1 MAFDGFTG
9 SVTYRTGNVFGHI
22 MNDQTSSLG
31 AFELSQNF
39 QRINFLLQRLFLAV
53 SRREVR
59 NPGVEGPGQPLLL
72 RAAAG
77 QMQSWMSNP
86 MKTFSS
92 QLQFWQNT
100 TALYAELTQ
109 AMLSGAQHMPKAEA
123 EPADARFADDEWS
136 KHPFFYYLKRQYQIM
151 SAYLESL
158 ADTASEGEDEKHSEQ
173 IHFFTHQLVDM
184 FSPANFLASNPV
196 AIKKAVETNGRSLV
210 EGLENLVKDLE
221 RNGGDLLVTLSDP
234 EAFKV
239 GETLATTKGHVIHET
254 PLFQL
259 IRYEPTT
266 EKVYARPLLLIPPW
280 INKYYILDLQPK
292 SSLVKWLTEQGFA
305 VYIVSWKNPREEL
318 RAAGMDTYVLEGV
331 IPAVQKVDELHG
343 RDGVNVVGYCIGGTT
358 LALSQAWLGKTRH
371 DNPAKSC
378 TFFTALTDFEDP
390 GPLKSFIDEGFIA
403 GITIEAQRKGFL
415 DQRIMARTFSYLR
428 PNDLVYGPA
437 VKAYLLG
444 EARPKF
450 DLLFWNEDSTRL
462 PERMTQEYLTHLYRD
477 NVFAHGAFEIEGVKV
492 GLDDIKV
499 PHYVVACEKDH
510 IAPWTAS
517 FKGLARLK
525 GGGRFVL
532 AQSGHIAGI
541 VNHPDKKKY
550 GYWVSDADPGED
562 LDAWRAGTE
571 AHDGSWWPDW
581 AAWLG
586 KRSGK
591 KVSAAESFPESV
603 PRLEPA
609 PGRYVR
615 E

>member
-1 MAFDGFTG
+1 MTDG
-9 SVTYRTGNVFGHI
+9 
-22 MNDQTSSLG
+22 MSSLG

-39 QRINFLLQRLFLAV
+39 QRINFLLQRLFLAL
-53 SRREVR
+53 SKREIR
-59 NPGVEGPGQPLLL
+59 NPGVEGPGQPFFL
-72 RAAAG
+72 RAAVSHAQG
-77 QMQSWMSNP
+77 WMTNP
-86 MKTFSS
+86 MKAMNTHI
-92 QLQFWQNT
+92 QFWQNT

-109 AMLSGAQHMPKAEA
+109 AMLSGAGRMPKMSGGD
-123 EPADARFADDEWS
+123 ADDSRFADEEWS

-158 ADTASEGEDEKHSEQ
+158 AETVAEGEDPKHSEQ
-173 IHFFTHQLVDM
+173 INFFTHQLVDL

-221 RNGGDLLVTLSDP
+221 RNNGDLLVTLSDP
-234 EAFKV
+234 DAFKV
-239 GETLATTKGHVIHET
+239 GETLATAAGHVVHET

-259 IRYEPTT
+259 IRYEPAT
-266 EKVYARPLLLIPPW
+266 EQVYSRPLMLIPPW

-305 VYIVSWKNPREEL
+305 VYIVSWKNPRGDL
-318 RAAGMDTYVLEGV
+318 RDYGMDSYVTQGV
-331 IPAVQKVDELHG
+331 VPAMKKVDDLHG
-343 RDGVNVVGYCIGGTT
+343 NDGINVVGYCIGGTT
-358 LALSQAWLGKTRH
+358 LALTLAWLQKTKQEC
-371 DNPAKSC
+371 PAKSA

-390 GPLKSFIDEGFIA
+390 GPLKAFIDEGFIS
-403 GITIEAQRKGFL
+403 GIMVEAHRKGYL
-415 DQRIMARTFSYLR
+415 DQRIMARTFSFLR

-462 PERMTQEYLTHLYRD
+462 PERMAREYLTHLYRD
-477 NVFAHGAFEIEGVKV
+477 NLFANGEFEIEGTRV
-492 GLDDIKV
+492 GIDDIKI
-499 PHYVVACEKDH
+499 PHYAVACEKDH
-510 IAPWTAS
+510 IAPWLAS
-517 FKGLARLK
+517 FKGLTRVR

-541 VNHPDKKKY
+541 VNPPTKQKY
-550 GYWVSDADPGED
+550 GYWVSDADPGAD

-571 AHDGSWWPDW
+571 AHNGSWWPDW
-581 AAWLG
+581 VSWLAR
-586 KRSGK
+586 RSGK
-591 KVSAAESFPESV
+591 KIDAAESFPPSV

-609 PGRYVR
+609 PGRYVK

>member
-1 MAFDGFTG
+1 
-9 SVTYRTGNVFGHI
+9 
-22 MNDQTSSLG
+22 MNDQTGSLG
-31 AFELSQNF
+31 AFELGQNF
-39 QRINFLLQRLFLAV
+39 QRINFLLQRLFLAL
-53 SRREVR
+53 SRREIR

-72 RAAAG
+72 RAAMG
-77 QMQSWMSNP
+77 QAQSWMANP
-86 MKTFSS
+86 MKALNT
-92 QLQFWQNT
+92 QIQFWQNT

-109 AMLSGAQHMPKAEA
+109 AMLSGAQRTPKHEEA
-123 EPADARFADDEWS
+123 DDARFADAEWD

-151 SAYLESL
+151 AAYLESL
-158 ADTASEGEDEKHSEQ
+158 ADQASEGEDAKHAEQ

-184 FSPANFLASNPV
+184 FSPSNFLASNPV
-196 AIKKAVETNGRSLV
+196 ALRKAVETNGRSLV
-210 EGLENLVKDLE
+210 EGLENLVKDIE

-234 EAFKV
+234 EAFEV
-239 GETLATTKGHVIHET
+239 GTSLATTKGHVVHET

-259 IRYEPTT
+259 IRYEPST

-292 SSLVKWLTEQGFA
+292 SSLVKWLVDEGFA
-305 VYIVSWKNPREEL
+305 VYIVSWKNPREDL
-318 RAAGMDTYVLEGV
+318 RDYGMDSYVKEGV
-331 IPAVQKVDELHG
+331 AAAMRKVDALHG
-343 RDGVNVVGYCIGGTT
+343 HDGVNVVGYCIGGTT
-358 LALSQAWLGKTRH
+358 LALTQAWLAKTKQE
-371 DNPAKSC
+371 NPAKSC

-390 GPLKSFIDEGFIA
+390 GPMKAFIDEGFLS
-403 GITIEAQRKGFL
+403 GIMVEARRKGYL
-415 DQRIMARTFSYLR
+415 DQRIMARTFSFLR

-444 EARPKF
+444 EPRPKF

-462 PERMTQEYLTHLYRD
+462 PERMAREYLTLLYRD
-477 NVFAHGAFEIEGVKV
+477 NLFAQNAFEIDGERI
-492 GLDDIKV
+492 GLDDIRI

-510 IAPWTAS
+510 IAPWTES
-517 FKGLARLK
+517 FKGLTRLK

-541 VNHPDKKKY
+541 VNPPAKMKY
-550 GYWVSDADPGED
+550 GYWVSDADPGQD
-562 LDAWRAGTE
+562 LDAWRAGAE

-581 AAWLG
+581 AAWLA

-591 KVSAAESFPESV
+591 KISAAESFPQST

>member
-1 MAFDGFTG
+1 MTDG
-9 SVTYRTGNVFGHI
+9 I
-22 MNDQTSSLG
+22 SSAG
-31 AFELSQNF
+31 AFELGQNF
-39 QRINFLLQRLFLAV
+39 QRINFLLQRLFLAL

-72 RAAAG
+72 RAAMG
-77 QMQSWMSNP
+77 QAHGWMTNP
-86 MKTFSS
+86 MKALNTHI
-92 QLQFWQNT
+92 QFWQNS

-109 AMLSGAQHMPKAEA
+109 AMLSGAARMPKDEDK
-123 EPADARFADDEWS
+123 DARFADEEWS

-151 SAYLESL
+151 SAYLDSL
-158 ADTASEGEDEKHSEQ
+158 ADTASTGEDEKHADQ

-184 FSPANFLASNPV
+184 FSPSNFLASNPV

-221 RNGGDLLVTLSDP
+221 RSGGDLLVTLSDP
-234 EAFKV
+234 EAFQV
-239 GETLATTKGHVIHET
+239 GETLATAAGHVVHET
-254 PLFQL
+254 ELFQL

-266 EKVYARPLLLIPPW
+266 EKVYSRPLLLIPPW
-280 INKYYILDLQPK
+280 INKFYILDLQPK
-292 SSLVKWLTEQGFA
+292 SSLVRWLVDQGYA

-318 RAAGMDTYVLEGV
+318 RDYGMDSYVEKGV
-331 IPAVQKVDELHG
+331 VPAMRKVDEFHG
-343 RDGVNVVGYCIGGTT
+343 GDGINVVGYCIGGTT
-358 LALSQAWLGKTRH
+358 LALTLAWLGKTKQE
-371 DNPAKSC
+371 NPAKSA

-390 GPLKSFIDEGFIA
+390 GPLKAFIDEGFLS
-403 GITIEAQRKGFL
+403 GIMVEAHRKGYL
-415 DQRIMARTFSYLR
+415 DQRIMARTFSFLR
-428 PNDLVYGPA
+428 PNDLVYSPA

-462 PERMTQEYLTHLYRD
+462 PERMASEYLTHLYRD
-477 NVFAHGAFEIEGVKV
+477 NQFSNGEFEIEGTKV
-492 GLDDIKV
+492 SIDDIKI

-510 IAPWTAS
+510 IAPWDAS
-517 FKGLARLK
+517 FKGLTRLK

-550 GYWVSDADPGED
+550 GYWISDTDPGTD

-571 AHDGSWWPDW
+571 AHEGSWWPDW
-581 AAWLG
+581 SAWLSR
-586 KRSGK
+586 RSGK
-591 KVSAAESFPESV
+591 KIDAADSFPKTI

>member
-1 MAFDGFTG
+1 MTDG
-9 SVTYRTGNVFGHI
+9 
-22 MNDQTSSLG
+22 MSSLG
-31 AFELSQNF
+31 AFELGQNF
-39 QRINFLLQRLFLAV
+39 QRINFLLQRLFVAV

-72 RAAAG
+72 RAAMG
-77 QMQSWMSNP
+77 QAQGWMTNP
-86 MKTFSS
+86 MKAFNSHI
-92 QLQFWQNT
+92 QFWQNT

-109 AMLSGAQHMPKAEA
+109 AMLSGAARMQPDPEK
-123 EPADARFADDEWS
+123 DARFSDEEWN

-151 SAYLESL
+151 SAYLETL
-158 ADTASEGEDEKHSEQ
+158 AEQASAGEDEKHAEQ
-173 IHFFTHQLVDM
+173 IHFFTHQLVDL

-221 RNGGDLLVTLSDP
+221 RSGGDLLVTLSDP

-239 GETLATTKGHVIHET
+239 GESLATTPGHVVFET
-254 PLFQL
+254 ELFQL

-266 EKVYARPLLLIPPW
+266 EKVYSRPLMLIPPW
-280 INKYYILDLQPK
+280 INKFYILDLQPK
-292 SSLVKWLTEQGFA
+292 SSLVRWLVDQGYA

-318 RAAGMDTYVLEGV
+318 RDYGMDSYVEQGV
-331 IPAVQKVDELHG
+331 LPALRKVDELHG
-343 RDGVNVVGYCIGGTT
+343 KDGVNVVGYCIGGTT
-358 LALSQAWLGKTRH
+358 LSLTLAMLGKTKA
-371 DNPAKSC
+371 DNPAKSA
-378 TFFTALTDFEDP
+378 TFFTALTDFQDP
-390 GPLKSFIDEGFIA
+390 GPLKSFIDEGFIS
-403 GITIEAQRKGFL
+403 GIMLEANRKGYL

-444 EARPKF
+444 EPRPKF

-462 PERMTQEYLTHLYRD
+462 PERMAREYLTHLYRD
-477 NVFAHGAFEIEGVKV
+477 NLFATSGFEIDGHKV
-492 GLDDIKV
+492 TLDDIKI

-510 IAPWTAS
+510 IAPWDAS
-517 FKGLARLK
+517 FKGLTRLK

-550 GYWVSDADPGED
+550 GYWVSDADPGTD
-562 LDAWRAGTE
+562 LDAWRAGTT

-581 AAWLG
+581 SAWLS

-591 KVSAAESFPESV
+591 KIDAADSFPKST

>member
-1 MAFDGFTG
+1 MTDG
-9 SVTYRTGNVFGHI
+9 
-22 MNDQTSSLG
+22 MSSAG

-39 QRINFLLQRLFLAV
+39 QRINFLLQRLFLAL

-59 NPGVEGPGQPLLL
+59 NPGVEGPGQPFFL
-72 RAAAG
+72 RAAVSHAQG
-77 QMQSWMSNP
+77 WMTNP
-86 MKTFSS
+86 MKAMNS

-109 AMLSGAQHMPKAEA
+109 AMLSGGGRLTPKAA
-123 EPADARFADDEWS
+123 GDDEPTDARFANEEWD

-151 SAYLESL
+151 SEYLESI
-158 ADTASEGEDEKHSEQ
+158 ADTASTGEDEKHSEQ
-173 IHFFTHQLVDM
+173 IHFFTHQLVDL

-221 RNGGDLLVTLSDP
+221 RSGGDLLVTLSDP

-239 GETLATTKGHVIHET
+239 GETLATAKGHVVEET
-254 PLFQL
+254 PLYQL

-266 EKVYARPLLLIPPW
+266 DKVYARPLLLIPPW

-292 SSLVKWLTEQGFA
+292 SSLVKWLTDQGFA

-318 RAAGMDTYVLEGV
+318 REFGMDSYVTQGV
-331 IPAVQKVDELHG
+331 VPAMKKVNALHG
-343 RDGVNVVGYCIGGTT
+343 NDGINVVGYCIGGTT
-358 LALSQAWLGKTRH
+358 LSLTQAWLQKTKQE
-371 DNPAKSC
+371 NPAKSC

-390 GPLKSFIDEGFIA
+390 GPLKSFIDEGFIT
-403 GITIEAQRKGFL
+403 GIMIEAQRKGYL
-415 DQRIMARTFSYLR
+415 DQRIMARTFSFLR

-444 EARPKF
+444 EPRPKF

-462 PERMTQEYLTHLYRD
+462 PERMAREYLTHLYRD
-477 NVFAHGAFEIEGVKV
+477 NLFANGEFEIEGTKV
-492 GLDDIKV
+492 GLDDIKI

-517 FKGLARLK
+517 FKGLTRLK

-550 GYWVSDADPGED
+550 GYWVSDADPGTD
-562 LDAWRAGTE
+562 LDAWRAGSE

-581 AAWLG
+581 AQWLG
-586 KRSGK
+586 RRSGK
-591 KVSAAESFPESV
+591 KVDAAESFPASV

>member
-1 MAFDGFTG
+1 
-9 SVTYRTGNVFGHI
+9 
-22 MNDQTSSLG
+22 MNDGMSSLG
-31 AFELSQNF
+31 AFELGQNF

-53 SRREVR
+53 SRREIR
-59 NPGVEGPGQPLLL
+59 NPGVEGPGQPFFL
-72 RAAAG
+72 RAAMNQA
-77 QMQSWMSNP
+77 QNWMANP
-86 MKTFSS
+86 MKAANTHI
-92 QLQFWQNT
+92 QFWQNT

-109 AMLSGAQHMPKAEA
+109 AMLSGATHVPKAAGDEA
-123 EPADARFADDEWS
+123 ADARFANEEWD

-158 ADTASEGEDEKHSEQ
+158 ADGASEGDDEKHSEQ
-173 IHFFTHQLVDM
+173 IHFFTHQLVDL

-196 AIKKAVETNGRSLV
+196 AIKKAVDTNGRSLV

-221 RNGGDLLVTLSDP
+221 RSGGDLLVTLADP
-234 EAFKV
+234 DAFKV
-239 GETLATTKGHVIHET
+239 GESLATAKGHVVHQT
-254 PLFQL
+254 DLFQL
-259 IRYEPTT
+259 IRYEPVT
-266 EKVYARPLLLIPPW
+266 EKVYSRPLMLIPPW

-292 SSLVKWLTEQGFA
+292 SSLVKWLTEQGYA

-318 RAAGMDTYVLEGV
+318 RDYGMDSYVQHGV
-331 IPAVQKVDELHG
+331 LPAMQKVNELHG
-343 RDGVNVVGYCIGGTT
+343 NDGINVVGYCIGGTT
-358 LALSQAWLGKTRH
+358 LALTQAWLAKTKQE
-371 DNPAKSC
+371 NPARSC

-390 GPLKSFIDEGFIA
+390 GPLKSFIDEGFIS
-403 GITIEAQRKGFL
+403 GIMIEAGRKGYL
-415 DQRIMARTFSYLR
+415 DQRIMARTFSFLR

-450 DLLFWNEDSTRL
+450 DLLFWNEDATRL
-462 PERMTQEYLTHLYRD
+462 PERMAREYLTHLYRD
-477 NVFAHGAFEIEGVKV
+477 NLFAKGGFDIEGTSVSI
-492 GLDDIKV
+492 DDIKI

-517 FKGLARLK
+517 FKGLSRLK

-571 AHDGSWWPDW
+571 ANDGSWWPDW
-581 AAWLG
+581 AEWLG

-591 KVSAAESFPESV
+591 KVSAAESFPDSV

>member
-1 MAFDGFTG
+1 MTDG
-9 SVTYRTGNVFGHI
+9 
-22 MNDQTSSLG
+22 MSSLG
-31 AFELSQNF
+31 AFELGQNF
-39 QRINFLLQRLFLAV
+39 QRINFLLQRLFLAL
-53 SRREVR
+53 SRREIR
-59 NPGVEGPGQPLLL
+59 NPGVEGPGQPLFL
-72 RAAAG
+72 RAAMNQAQG
-77 QMQSWMSNP
+77 WMANP
-86 MKTFSS
+86 MKAANTH
-92 QLQFWQNT
+92 LQFWQNS

-109 AMLSGAQHMPKAEA
+109 AMLSGASRMPQAMGDDGQK
-123 EPADARFADDEWS
+123 DARFADEEWS

-151 SAYLESL
+151 AAYLESL
-158 ADTASEGEDEKHSEQ
+158 ADGASVGENEKQAEQ

-221 RNGGDLLVTLSDP
+221 RSGGDLLVTLSDP
-234 EAFKV
+234 EAFEV
-239 GETLATTKGHVIHET
+239 GATLATTKGHVVHET
-254 PLFQL
+254 DLFQL
-259 IRYEPTT
+259 IRYEPVT
-266 EKVYARPLLLIPPW
+266 EKVYSRPLLLVPPW
-280 INKYYILDLQPK
+280 INKFYILDLQPK
-292 SSLVKWLTEQGFA
+292 SSLVKWLVEQGVA

-318 RAAGMDTYVLEGV
+318 RDYGMDSYVEQGV
-331 IPAVQKVDELHG
+331 LPAMQKVDELHG
-343 RDGVNVVGYCIGGTT
+343 NDGINVVGYCIGGTT
-358 LALSQAWLGKTRH
+358 LALTQAWLGKTKQ

-390 GPLKSFIDEGFIA
+390 GPLKSFIDEGFIS
-403 GITIEAQRKGFL
+403 GIMIEAQRKGYL
-415 DQRIMARTFSYLR
+415 DQRIMARTFSFLR

-462 PERMTQEYLTHLYRD
+462 PERMAREYLTHLYRD
-477 NVFAHGAFEIEGVKV
+477 NLFANGGFEIDGVRV
-492 GLDDIKV
+492 SLDDIKV

-510 IAPWTAS
+510 IAPWDAS
-517 FKGLARLK
+517 FKGLSRLK

-550 GYWVSDADPGED
+550 GYWVSDETPGD
-562 LDAWRAGTE
+562 LDAWRAGTT
-571 AHDGSWWPDW
+571 AADGSWWPDW
-581 AAWLG
+581 LTWLG
-586 KRSGK
+586 RRSGK
-591 KVSAAESFPESV
+591 KIDAEASFPKSI

-609 PGRYVR
+609 PGRYVK

>member
-109 AMLSGAQHMPKAEA
+109 AMLSGAQRMPKAEA

-151 SAYLESL
+151 SAYLETL

-259 IRYEPTT
+259 IRYEPAT

-280 INKYYILDLQPK
+280 INKFYILDLQPK

-318 RAAGMDTYVLEGV
+318 RTAGMDTYVLEGV
-331 IPAVQKVDELHG
+331 IPAMHKVDELHG
-343 RDGVNVVGYCIGGTT
+343 KDGINVVGYCIGGTT
-358 LALSQAWLGKTRH
+358 LALSQAWLAKTRQ
-371 DNPAKSC
+371 DNPARSC

-403 GITIEAQRKGFL
+403 GIMIEAQRKGYL
-415 DQRIMARTFSYLR
+415 DQRIMARTCS
-428 PNDLVYGPA
+428 
-437 VKAYLLG
+437 
-444 EARPKF
+444 
-450 DLLFWNEDSTRL
+450 
-462 PERMTQEYLTHLYRD
+462 
-477 NVFAHGAFEIEGVKV
+477 
-492 GLDDIKV
+492 
-499 PHYVVACEKDH
+499 
-510 IAPWTAS
+510 
-517 FKGLARLK
+517 
-525 GGGRFVL
+525 
-532 AQSGHIAGI
+532 
-541 VNHPDKKKY
+541 
-550 GYWVSDADPGED
+550 
-562 LDAWRAGTE
+562 
-571 AHDGSWWPDW
+571 
-581 AAWLG
+581 
-586 KRSGK
+586 
-591 KVSAAESFPESV
+591 
-603 PRLEPA
+603 
-609 PGRYVR
+609 
-615 E
+615 

>member
-1 MAFDGFTG
+1 MDGKYTL
-9 SVTYRTGNVFGHI
+9 
-22 MNDQTSSLG
+22 SSAG
-31 AFELSQNF
+31 AFELGQNF
-39 QRINFLLQRLFLAV
+39 QRINFLLQRLFVAL

-59 NPGVEGPGQPLLL
+59 NPGVEGPGQPFFL
-72 RAAAG
+72 RAMMGQAAG
-77 QMQSWMSNP
+77 MMSNP
-86 MKTFSS
+86 MKAFNTHI
-92 QLQFWQNT
+92 QNT
-100 TALYAELTQ
+100 TALYAELTA
-109 AMLSGAQHMPKAEA
+109 AMLSGASAKPPTPTADG
-123 EPADARFADDEWS
+123 DARFSDEEWQ

-158 ADTASEGEDEKHSEQ
+158 AETADLGDDTKHTEQ

-221 RNGGDLLVTLSDP
+221 RYDGDLLVTLSDP
-234 EAFKV
+234 DAFKV
-239 GETLATTKGHVIHET
+239 GETLATAKGQVVYET
-254 PLFQL
+254 ELFQL
-259 IRYEPTT
+259 IRYTPTT
-266 EKVYARPLLLIPPW
+266 EKVYSRPLLLIPPW
-280 INKYYILDLQPK
+280 INKFYILDLQPK
-292 SSLVKWLTEQGFA
+292 SSLVRWLVDQGFA
-305 VYIVSWKNPREEL
+305 TYIVSWRNPVETMRDY
-318 RAAGMDTYVLEGV
+318 GMDTYAFQGV
-331 IPAVQKVDELHG
+331 IAAIDKVDELHG
-343 RDGVNVVGYCIGGTT
+343 KDGVNVVGYCIGGTT
-358 LALSQAWLGKTRH
+358 LSLALAYQGAIKQES
-371 DNPAKSC
+371 PAKSA

-390 GPLKSFIDEGFIA
+390 GPLKSFIDEGFIS
-403 GITIEAQRKGFL
+403 GIMIESQRKGYL
-415 DQRIMARTFSYLR
+415 DQKIMARTFSFLR

-444 EARPKF
+444 EPRPKF

-462 PERMTQEYLTHLYRD
+462 PERMAREYLTLLYRD
-477 NVFAHGAFEIEGVKV
+477 NQFANGTFEIEGKKV
-492 GLDDIKV
+492 GLTDIKI

-510 IAPWTAS
+510 IAPWRAS
-517 FKGLARLK
+517 FKGLSQAK
-525 GGGRFVL
+525 GTGRFVL

-550 GYWVSDADPGED
+550 GYWVSDAQPLD

-586 KRSGK
+586 RRSGK
-591 KVSAAESFPESV
+591 KIDAAESFPATL
-603 PRLEPA
+603 PNLEPA

>member
-1 MAFDGFTG
+1 MTDG
-9 SVTYRTGNVFGHI
+9 
-22 MNDQTSSLG
+22 MSSLG
-31 AFELSQNF
+31 AFELGQNF
-39 QRINFLLQRLFLAV
+39 QRINFLLQRLFLAL

-59 NPGVEGPGQPLLL
+59 NPGVEGPGQPFFL
-72 RAAAG
+72 RAAMG
-77 QMQSWMSNP
+77 QAQGWMTNP
-86 MKTFSS
+86 MKAFNGHI
-92 QLQFWQNT
+92 QFWQNT

-109 AMLSGAQHMPKAEA
+109 AMLSGAARTPKE
-123 EPADARFADDEWS
+123 EKDKDTRFSDEEWN

-158 ADTASEGEDEKHSEQ
+158 AEQASTGEDEKHAEQ
-173 IHFFTHQLVDM
+173 IHFFTHQLVDL
-184 FSPANFLASNPV
+184 FSPSNFLASNPV
-196 AIKKAVETNGRSLV
+196 AIRKAVETNGRSLV

-221 RNGGDLLVTLSDP
+221 RSGGDLLVTLSDP

-239 GETLATTKGHVIHET
+239 GETLATTPGHVVHET
-254 PLFQL
+254 ELFQL
-259 IRYEPTT
+259 IRYQPTT
-266 EKVYARPLLLIPPW
+266 EKVYSRPLMLIPPW
-280 INKYYILDLQPK
+280 INKFYILDLQPK
-292 SSLVKWLTEQGFA
+292 SSLVRWLVDQGYA

-318 RAAGMDTYVLEGV
+318 RDYGMDSYVEQGV
-331 IPAVQKVDELHG
+331 LPAMRQVDALHG
-343 RDGVNVVGYCIGGTT
+343 NDGVNVVGYCIGGTT
-358 LALSQAWLGKTRH
+358 LALSLALLGKTKA
-371 DNPAKSC
+371 DNPARSA

-390 GPLKSFIDEGFIA
+390 GPLKSFIDEGFIS
-403 GITIEAQRKGFL
+403 GIMVEAHRKGYL

-462 PERMTQEYLTHLYRD
+462 PERMAREYLTHLYRD
-477 NVFAHGAFEIEGVKV
+477 NLFATGGFEIDGQKV
-492 GLDDIKV
+492 SPEDIKI

-510 IAPWTAS
+510 IAPWEAS
-517 FKGLARLK
+517 FKGLTRLK

-541 VNHPDKKKY
+541 VNHPDKNKY
-550 GYWVSDADPGED
+550 GYWVSDADPGAD
-562 LDAWRAGTE
+562 LDAWRANTT

-581 AAWLG
+581 SQWLSR
-586 KRSGK
+586 RSGK
-591 KVSAAESFPESV
+591 KIDAAESFPKSIA
-603 PRLEPA
+603 RLEPA

>member
-1 MAFDGFTG
+1 MTDGMS
-9 SVTYRTGNVFGHI
+9 SV
-22 MNDQTSSLG
+22 G
-31 AFELSQNF
+31 AFELGQNF
-39 QRINFLLQRLFLAV
+39 QRINFLLQRLFLAL
-53 SRREVR
+53 SRREIR
-59 NPGVEGPGQPLLL
+59 NPGVEGPGQPLFL
-72 RAAAG
+72 RAAMNQAQG
-77 QMQSWMSNP
+77 WMTNP
-86 MKTFSS
+86 MKAANTH
-92 QLQFWQNT
+92 LQFWQNS

-109 AMLSGAQHMPKAEA
+109 AMLSGAARMPQTPGDDGPK
-123 EPADARFADDEWS
+123 DARFADDEWS
-136 KHPFFYYLKRQYQIM
+136 KHPFFYYLRRQYQIM

-158 ADTASEGEDEKHSEQ
+158 ADGASVGEDDKHAEQ

-221 RNGGDLLVTLSDP
+221 RSGGDLLVTLSDP
-234 EAFKV
+234 EAFIV
-239 GETLATTKGHVIHET
+239 GESLATTKGHVVHET
-254 PLFQL
+254 DLFQL
-259 IRYEPTT
+259 IRYEPVT
-266 EKVYARPLLLIPPW
+266 EKVYSRPLLLIPPW
-280 INKYYILDLQPK
+280 INKFYILDLQPK
-292 SSLVKWLTEQGFA
+292 SSLVKWLTEQGVA

-318 RAAGMDTYVLEGV
+318 RDYGMDSYVEQGV
-331 IPAVQKVDELHG
+331 LPAMRKVDEFHG
-343 RDGVNVVGYCIGGTT
+343 NDGINVVGYCIGGTT
-358 LALSQAWLGKTRH
+358 LALSLALLNKTKA
-371 DNPAKSC
+371 DNPAKSA
-378 TFFTALTDFEDP
+378 TFFTSLTDFADP
-390 GPLKSFIDEGFIA
+390 GPLKSFIDEGFIS
-403 GITIEAQRKGFL
+403 GIMIEAQRKGYL
-415 DQRIMARTFSYLR
+415 DQRIMARTFSFLR

-462 PERMTQEYLTHLYRD
+462 PERMAQEYLTHLYRD
-477 NVFAHGAFEIEGVKV
+477 NLFATVGFEIENVHV
-492 GLDDIKV
+492 SLDDIKI

-510 IAPWTAS
+510 IAPWDAS
-517 FKGLARLK
+517 FRGLSRLK

-550 GYWVSDADPGED
+550 GYWVSDETPGD
-562 LDAWRAGTE
+562 LDAWRAGTV

-581 AAWLG
+581 VSWLA

-591 KVSAAESFPESV
+591 KVDAEASFPKSI